1 MTDTNAQTTRI
12 AIIGGGLTGLI
23 SAALLER
30 VWADA
35 HGTPI
40 RITVFEKSR
49 GVGRMATRYR
59 KPQADSAE
67 EWQWAMGVQSFS
79 AKSDAFKAFIAPFI
93 DANILLPWQSRIAH
107 IKEAQTKTV
116 DSISANIR
124 TETLEHPR
132 YISSPKMTSWGR
144 AIADSL
150 THTDIQFKTRI
161 APLTDSIL
169 DRQGATPCTELYD
182 ETGSSVGVFDWV
194 ICTAPNVQAAEL
206 FAETSFAA
214 KDKILIPTMQA
225 CYTLMLGWQ
234 DKTHL
239 PSCLQENMRQ
249 WSVLSVADGILDKVF
264 IEHDKP
270 EHGHLLPSVT
280 IHADNAWSET
290 HVDDDQDAVHQ
301 QLLAAAQNV
310 LGWEDATAPLHSDL
324 HRWRYAATTGERPND
339 VPLIDKD
346 KRWLVTGDW
355 CGAGSIEACYQM
367 AAASITAVIS
377 AS

>member
-1 MTDTNAQTTRI
+1 MTDTSAQTTRI

-30 VWADA
+30 EWTTQRN
-35 HGTPI
+35 HPL

-59 KPQADSAE
+59 KPQTSSE
-67 EWQWAMGVQSFS
+67 QEWQWAMGVQSFS

-93 DANILLPWQSRIAH
+93 DANILAPWQSRIAH
-107 IKEAQTKTV
+107 VKPV
-116 DSISANIR
+116 DSASADTIADTKND
-124 TETLEHPR
+124 TPEHPR

-150 THTDIQFKTRI
+150 THTEIQFKTRI

-169 DRQGATPCTELYD
+169 DKQGATPRTELYD
-182 ETGSSVGVFDWV
+182 EAGSSVGVFDWV

-214 KDKILIPTMQA
+214 KDKILIPSMQA

-234 DKTHL
+234 DKAHL

-249 WSVLSVADGILDKVF
+249 WSVLSLADGILDKVF

-280 IHADNAWSET
+280 IHADNAWSEA
-290 HVDDDQDAVHQ
+290 HVDDDQESVRAH
-301 QLLAAAQNV
+301 LLKAAQQV
-310 LGWEDATAPLHSDL
+310 LGWTSNTAPNHIDL
-324 HRWRYAATTGERPND
+324 HRWRYAATTGERLND
-339 VPLIDKD
+339 VPLIDKN